1 MTRASLS
8 LLRAALVALPL
19 ATAATSA
26 SAANPSLLDQCK
38 AEIGWSR
45 LTPAQQAAPET
56 QFRLEL
62 CIRRKKA
69 GH

>member
-1 MTRASLS
+1 MTRAALPA
-8 LLRAALVALPL
+8 LLVAFL
-19 ATAATSA
+19 ALALAAA
-26 SAANPSLLDQCK
+26 APAAAANPSLLDQCK

>member
-1 MTRASLS
+1 MIRSPRAV
-8 LLRAALVALPL
+8 LRAALLALPL
-19 ATAATSA
+19 AAAATSA